1 MQNPVALI
9 ASTLEAVAALSMS
22 VVRSLLYFL
31 AKPTTASLVISR
43 NKNPVIPFVIFQS
56 LTLFPLVIMANVDP
70 NEMDSLKS
78 IVPLI
83 ERIKIS
89 DLGFAI
95 VYFFISYPLVNL
107 VSYTLKKKKYVFRS
121 VTRAVQNLYGFTL
134 FVVVGGTTVALPFVR
149 QFLVYQE
156 ESSLIVHPNFLNFV
170 ISSGVSV
177 LAIIFVGS
185 ICYRLIYRSKTQ
197 ILNWVAAI
205 GGSALFVGIFF
216 LSLASSTYLYLPIRH
231 AKYLVESFKCIAN
244 DKDLNVRVVLK
255 NDSDKSVFIDQFIVL
270 VKDSSVLSNDVAE
283 GHWATVFK
291 VGKEGKQ
298 ERGVVVFP
306 DERVLLSFDIEF
318 SDSGDLKGKSCA
330 LPLNPSRAQGTGSD
344 WQDIVV
350 RRPEQES
357 FEGQGRK

>member
-9 ASTLEAVAALSMS
+9 ASTLEAVAAISMS
-22 VVRSLLYFL
+22 VVRSLLYFI

-56 LTLFPLVIMANVDP
+56 LTLFPLGIMANIDP

-83 ERIKIS
+83 ERIKIT
-89 DLGFAI
+89 DLGYAI

-134 FVVVGGTTVALPFVR
+134 FVVVGGWMVAFPFVR

-156 ESSLIVHPNFLNFV
+156 ESSLIVHPKFLNFV
-170 ISSGVSV
+170 ISFGVWV

-185 ICYRLIYRSKTQ
+185 VCYRLIYRSKTQ
-197 ILNWVAAI
+197 ILSWVAAI
-205 GGSALFVGIFF
+205 GGSALFVGILL
-216 LSLASSTYLYLPIRH
+216 LSVASSAYLYLPIRH

-244 DKDLNVRVVLK
+244 DK
-255 NDSDKSVFIDQFIVL
+255 
-270 VKDSSVLSNDVAE
+270 
-283 GHWATVFK
+283 
-291 VGKEGKQ
+291 
-298 ERGVVVFP
+298 
-306 DERVLLSFDIEF
+306 
-318 SDSGDLKGKSCA
+318 
-330 LPLNPSRAQGTGSD
+330 
-344 WQDIVV
+344 
-350 RRPEQES
+350 
-357 FEGQGRK
+357 